1 MNTRIIELV
10 SNASFDI
17 YPNNTLSAFSNFLAE
32 SIELR
37 GQWEVALAEISYP
50 CLYNN
55 ITEGTFTYVY
65 KRIHSGKQL
74 WDNEKL
80 KLPSGMYN
88 TIDEVIEEIDKVS
101 SKARPKDKM
110 TMTAK
115 VMDLNG
121 LLRLEL
127 GKNQAIVIHSEDL
140 SSVLGIPRD
149 LPIPFGDPNS
159 HISKYPVDLT
169 RVHSVMVYS
178 DIVEYDIVGDTKAPL
193 LRTFPFMH
201 RQSSSSFP
209 TISSMTFD
217 QLQFRKLSRHNFHSI
232 RIELRMPTGE
242 LIPFKAFASTRV
254 VLIFR
259 KISD

>member
-1 MNTRIIELV
+1 MANFIRTNLFSNDDHNTMNTRIIELV

-121 LLRLEL
+121 LLVDWPRVEL
-127 GKNQAIVIHSEDL
+127 TQ
-140 SSVLGIPRD
+140 
-149 LPIPFGDPNS
+149 
-159 HISKYPVDLT
+159 
-169 RVHSVMVYS
+169 
-178 DIVEYDIVGDTKAPL
+178 
-193 LRTFPFMH
+193 
-201 RQSSSSFP
+201 
-209 TISSMTFD
+209 
-217 QLQFRKLSRHNFHSI
+217 
-232 RIELRMPTGE
+232 
-242 LIPFKAFASTRV
+242 V
-254 VLIFR
+254 VPCTH
-259 KISD
+259 